1 MTNKKSDKPE
11 EEQEV
16 SDKFTKFLLRKFQYF
31 SEYFI
36 RATSKFFQ
44 YWLILNAHNMRTNLS
59 IRSLSL
65 RWFKSTN
72 GTDLRWSTPSTM
84 HSNLHSSNVPTV
96 ARASPLST
104 DVSSFAHWLLA
115 WLYLRSAMITFTHSQ
130 HRGEIC
136 AVLRVLKLCW
146 F

>member
-44 YWLILNAHNMRTNLS
+44 Y
-59 IRSLSL
+59 
-65 RWFKSTN
+65 
-72 GTDLRWSTPSTM
+72 
-84 HSNLHSSNVPTV
+84 
-96 ARASPLST
+96 
-104 DVSSFAHWLLA
+104 
-115 WLYLRSAMITFTHSQ
+115 
-130 HRGEIC
+130 
-136 AVLRVLKLCW
+136 
-146 F
+146 